1 MKKSDSRQIELF
13 PVLGKLRAGPSLA
26 VLERKLD
33 GARHELHNIQVIA
46 MKPGRTA
53 EQLEMLHKLEY
64 SSRAKNQA
72 PVAGDQ
78 RKLDGRHR

>member
-1 MKKSDSRQIELF
+1 MGLESEATYVGVQMLTLFHPMISRWLALIGWREARTPQHPGHSDE
-13 PVLGKLRAGPSLA
+13 A
-26 VLERKLD
+26 
-33 GARHELHNIQVIA
+33 
-46 MKPGRTA
+46 GRTA

-78 RKLDGRHR
+78 RKLDGRPR